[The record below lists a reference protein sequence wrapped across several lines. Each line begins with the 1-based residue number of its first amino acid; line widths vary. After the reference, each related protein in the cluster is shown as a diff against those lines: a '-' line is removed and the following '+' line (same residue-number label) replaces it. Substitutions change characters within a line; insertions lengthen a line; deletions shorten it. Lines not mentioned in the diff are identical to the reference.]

1 MPRLKPIEKEE
12 ASAEARTYYE
22 TDEQRYGEVLNN
34 TKLYAY
40 NLPVLEA
47 MKAVAAGYAKT
58 SELPLSLKSLV
69 RVRIAVVNGCP
80 FCADLHSSIG
90 MGDGLESEKLTGV
103 AAWTSDSELTGRER
117 LALEYADAVTLSDS
131 EVGDEL
137 FDRLREEFSEA
148 EIIELTFAIA
158 VENLYSKF
166 HNALQVESHGFC
178 PIPLPEA
185 RASTRT

>member
-1 MPRLKPIEKEE
+1 MPRLQPIEKEE
-12 ASAEARTYYE
+12 APAEALAHYE
-22 TDEQRYGEVLNN
+22 TDEQRYGQVLNN

-40 NLPVLEA
+40 NLPVLET

-69 RVRIAVVNGCP
+69 RVRIAVLNGCP

-90 MGDGLESEKLTGV
+90 MGSGLESTKIDGV
-103 AAWTSDSELTGRER
+103 GAWENDPELSGRER
-117 LALEYADAVTLSDS
+117 LALEYADAVTLSDV

-137 FDRLREEFSEA
+137 FERLRKEFSEA

-158 VENLYSKF
+158 VENLFSKF
-166 HNALQVESHGFC
+166 HNALQVESQGFC
-178 PIPLPEA
+178 SVAPA
-185 RASTRT
+185 

>member
-12 ASAEARTYYE
+12 ASAEARPFYE
-22 TDEQRYGEVLNN
+22 TDEERYGQILNN

-40 NLPVLEA
+40 NQPVLET

-58 SELPLSLKSLV
+58 KELPLALKSLV

-90 MGDGLESEKLTGV
+90 MDSGLEASKIGSVGTWE
-103 AAWTSDSELTGRER
+103 ADAELGERER
-117 LALEYADAVTLSDS
+117 LALEYADVVTLSGE
-131 EVGDEL
+131 EVTDDL
-137 FDRLREEFSEA
+137 FERLRAQFSEA

-158 VENLYSKF
+158 VENLFSKF
-166 HNALQVESHGFC
+166 HNALEVESQGFC
-178 PIPLPEA
+178 SVAPA
-185 RASTRT
+185 

>member
-1 MPRLKPIEKEE
+1 MPRLRPIEKEE
-12 ASAEARTYYE
+12 ASAEALAYYQ
-22 TDEQRYGEVLNN
+22 TDEQRYGQVLNN

-40 NLPVLEA
+40 NLPVLET

-90 MGDGLESEKLTGV
+90 IGNGLESTKIDGI
-103 AAWTSDSELTGRER
+103 AAWAGDPDLSDRER
-117 LALEYADAVTLSDS
+117 LALEYSDAVTLSDA
-131 EVGDEL
+131 EVSDEL
-137 FDRLREEFSEA
+137 FERLRNEFSDS

-158 VENLYSKF
+158 VENLFSKF
-166 HNALQVESHGFC
+166 HNALRVESHGFC
-178 PIPLPEA
+178 SVSLPQ
-185 RASTRT
+185 